1 MSSEIRVTACIKE
14 IDKIR
19 KCLFP
24 TDDHRGTDSWL
35 HFCKISVA
43 PTGEL
48 IVIAND
54 RKIVVLTSRWDPQTS
69 MNIFEIFYS
78 GCIHEYDKVKAV
90 LCVCVVDPNG
100 NSRLGSDWNCI
111 IVGFDS
117 GHVRFYTENC
127 DLLYEEQFHAENITT
142 IKCRSQHNPR
152 SDLLPNLHPEEI
164 YIQYQSTICVLKG
177 PQLFSTLR
185 QCLSQPVNDD
195 VIRVVPKKWGF
206 LDQSVINDCA
216 VVGLNLTNTFDHL
229 LVASTSKGF
238 NSRCSNVPPNNTVVM
253 AAGSKP
259 FLGYHFAFEGGGM
272 PVLSDVAKAVAMKLK
287 STLPSWLVGSKQ
299 EKQLSLPV
307 LPADA
312 MTCRFGLCDL
322 RRAATDI
329 ILSADHRLAA
339 VCDTLG
345 RILLVDTFKG
355 IVIRM
360 FKGYREAQCSFIQV
374 PDERRSK
381 HRFGNKVAHFLVV
394 YSPKKGTLEVL
405 SIQQGNKIA
414 IFSAS
419 KHSKLV
425 YINYGLVGFTK
436 TLKSQ
441 FVCQYTTLFIDGDGL
456 IKEISIPFHFALSE
470 KHNKRARDIHLYKKY
485 RNLLKTESDSDKLLT
500 EALNTCTELKTV
512 EGKTQ
517 MVELLLENK
526 KVPPEV
532 SLSCIKYFLETLEGE
547 DTLNLKILCQNSNL
561 LLELF
566 LFVSNTENKDTEK
579 SDIEYDEFS
588 VKVDVKEMSNLQKLL
603 DLSVTNDNIS
613 LPEVHVKFSN
623 DDKFS
628 AAEFL
633 SIFDYSKSDLIVLK
647 PKIEDDLKFKVS
659 EVLFKPYIEGMFGN
673 ISELQERLVG
683 LKIST
688 KHLFDLLVNYWV
700 NRSLHIDLNL
710 ETEIQR
716 LSNLLYLLLKVSNED
731 INPEYGEVSTFW
743 SQIREFLAVS
753 SRPFPALMAAILCKN
768 VAHKFEIAVR
778 MEEFETSFEDM
789 EMLTQENVEWSLL
802 IGKLEDISLLNI
814 ILSTK
819 PNAKD
824 CPLPKLV
831 HKDPVVSLNY
841 VLQKGKGSV
850 SELVAQWLTKS
861 GINPVNINLNEDLDK
876 NDDDVLQENWATI
889 DHSIKE
895 ENLFVHINLL
905 RKQFPYSVNSSS
917 LLTNMSWEYA
927 LAWQRDMQNLDLLQ
941 AAIRCLNCIRDV
953 YMRQGLYQL
962 IWNTHLKIVSESAS
976 KLINKVGKVPKDRLC
991 KQETGLTDYQMS
1003 LFLDILNKFLDS
1015 FMQTAIQSFRT
1026 SKPQLI
1032 FENIWE
1038 NGGQPLV
1045 ELAVQQKLLN
1055 FELLHIHYQLS
1066 LVLLMMITFSIKYTK
1081 PINNLFEASVV
1092 NLFFTDMQKKL
1103 EISCNKSDIKL
1114 NSSRSQFLFKIISAS
1129 LETVTVDN
1137 SGEIYSTDHIHWTN
1151 KCFDLGSVWNLE
1163 VDELR
1168 RYQVVQLYVSGYD
1181 SLAYREMYMVN
1192 NRKELG
1198 KCLMR
1203 VTAKRLSHFMAT
1215 SPHYGKNITCL
1226 TTMVTH
1232 FMESLGDEWCAPA
1245 PIKDITMLAKHTLH
1259 CFSEEDREHKL
1270 AYYLHDGCSTIER
1283 MQNLE

>member
-1 MSSEIRVTACIKE
+1 MSSEIRVTSCIKE

-43 PTGEL
+43 PTGDL

-54 RKIVVLTSRWDPQTS
+54 RKIVVLTSKWDPQSS
-69 MNIFEIFYS
+69 MNIFQIFHS
-78 GCIHEYDKVKAV
+78 GYIHEYDKVKAV
-90 LCVCVVDPNG
+90 LCVCVVDQNG
-100 NSRLGSDWNCI
+100 NSRLGADWNCI

-127 DLLYEEQFHAENITT
+127 DLIFEEQFHAENITT

-164 YIQYQSTICVLKG
+164 YIQYQSTLCVLKG

-185 QCLSQPVNDD
+185 HCRSQPDNNDI
-195 VIRVVPKKWGF
+195 VRVVPKKWGF
-206 LDQSVINDCA
+206 LDQSVINDSA
-216 VVGLNLTNTFDHL
+216 VVGLNLSNTFDHL
-229 LVASTSKGF
+229 LVASTSRGF
-238 NSRCSNVPPNNTVVM
+238 NSRCSNVPPTNTIVV

-287 STLPSWLVGSKQ
+287 STLPSWLIGSKNVQ
-299 EKQLSLPV
+299 EKQLSVPV

-339 VCDTLG
+339 VCDSLG
-345 RILLVDTFKG
+345 RILLIDTFKG

-381 HRFGNKVAHFLVV
+381 HRLGNKVAHFLVV
-394 YSPKKGTLEVL
+394 YSPRRGTLEVFSL
-405 SIQQGNKIA
+405 QQGSKIA

-441 FVCQYTTLFIDGDGL
+441 FVCQYTTVFIDGDGL

-485 RNLLKTESDSDKLLT
+485 RNLLKTDADSDKLLN
-500 EALNTCTELKTV
+500 EALNTCTELKTT
-512 EGKTQ
+512 EGKKQ

-526 KVPPEV
+526 NIPPEV
-532 SLSCIKYFLETLEGE
+532 AISCVKYFLESLEDE
-547 DTLNLKILCQNSNL
+547 DTINLKILCQNSNL

-566 LFVSNTENKDTEK
+566 VFVSNFEGKDTEK
-579 SDIEYDEFS
+579 SHTEQDEFS

-603 DLSVTNDNIS
+603 DLSVTNDNIN

-623 DDKFS
+623 DHKFS
-628 AAEFL
+628 GAEFL
-633 SIFDYSKSDLIVLK
+633 SIFDYTKSDSIVLK
-647 PKIEDDLKFKVS
+647 PKVDEDSKFKAS
-659 EVLFKPYIEGMFGN
+659 EILFKPYIEGTFAN

-683 LKIST
+683 LKIPT
-688 KHLFDLLVNYWV
+688 EHLFDLLVNYWV
-700 NRSLHIDLNL
+700 NRSLRIDLNL
-710 ETEIQR
+710 EKEIQR
-716 LSNLLYLLLKVSNED
+716 LSNMLYILLKVSNED

-743 SQIREFLAVS
+743 SRIREFLAIS

-768 VAHKFEIAVR
+768 VARKFEIAVHL
-778 MEEFETSFEDM
+778 EEFENNLEDM
-789 EMLTQENVEWSLL
+789 EVLTQENVEWSLL
-802 IGKLEDISLLNI
+802 ISKLEDVSLLNI
-814 ILSTK
+814 ILSIK
-819 PNAKD
+819 PVAKD
-824 CPLPKLV
+824 CPLPKLT

-850 SELVAQWLTKS
+850 SELVAQWLTKA
-861 GINPVNINLNEDLDK
+861 GINPLNINLNEDLDK
-876 NDDDVLQENWATI
+876 NDDDLLKENWATI

-895 ENLFVHINLL
+895 ENLFLHINLL
-905 RKQFPYSVNSSS
+905 KKQFPYSVNSNY

-927 LAWQRDMQNLDLLQ
+927 SAWQKDMQNLDLLE
-941 AAIRCLNCIRDV
+941 AAISCLNCIRDV
-953 YMRQGLYQL
+953 HIRQGLYQL

-976 KLINKVGKVPKDRLC
+976 KLINKVGKVPKERLC

-1003 LFLDILNKFLDS
+1003 LFSNILNKFLDS
-1015 FMQTAIQSFRT
+1015 FMQTAIQSQRV
-1026 SKPQLI
+1026 SKAQLN
-1032 FENIWE
+1032 FENIWD

-1045 ELAVQQKLLN
+1045 ELAVQQKLVN
-1055 FELLHIHYQLS
+1055 FELLHVHYQLS
-1066 LVLLMMITFSIKYTK
+1066 LVLLMIITFSIKYSK
-1081 PINNLFEASVV
+1081 PINNLFDTSVG

-1103 EISCNKSDIKL
+1103 EISCNKSDTKL

-1137 SGEIYSTDHIHWTN
+1137 SGEIYSTDHVHWTN
-1151 KCFDLGSVWNLE
+1151 KCLDLGGSWNLE

-1181 SLAYREMYMVN
+1181 SLAYRQMYMVKD
-1192 NRKELG
+1192 RKELG
-1198 KCLMR
+1198 KCLLK
-1203 VTAKRLSHFMAT
+1203 VTAKRLSHYLAS
-1215 SPHYGKNITCL
+1215 SPDYCQNITCL

-1232 FMESLGDEWCAPA
+1232 YMETLGEEWCAPA
-1245 PIKDITMLAKHTLH
+1245 TIGDITLLAKHTLH
-1259 CFSEEDREHKL
+1259 CFSEEDKEYKL
-1270 AYYLHDGCSTIER
+1270 AYYLHDGCSTI
-1283 MQNLE
+1283 QNLQ